1 MVQPSAFLGR
11 SILTSKPTPRPRPTA
26 RRTGN
31 WQPPRR
37 ENGPE
42 HKRSDSA
49 VSPSES
55 QYGRLNAPPAVKLT
69 GTLPNRNTTRST
81 QSARK
86 GEVPNASLNNASA
99 PPQRQVRTSFPDRS
113 VSSSASQHADTRP
126 GISKVDS
133 APEPSR
139 VAVNRYQAEFDR
151 LEQERDMEDSTFVD
165 SQSQIGR
172 STFVIS
178 RSSSVES
185 QEIGQDSLVK
195 PHNATHSSRI
205 VVLPV
210 QSKRRSTGTLF
221 SEAEPAR
228 QNRPARPE
236 LVTQPAQQK
245 RAVHQVPAEAVAQQ
259 NRTVHLVPTAAVA
272 QPTQHK
278 RAANQDAAAEEP
290 LMKKK
295 RQRDNFHHRNTRYEN
310 LKPASQAKRKQA
322 VETLKSIWTITDA
335 RLMDLPS
342 APRRTTDFGRPIM
355 APLDWNIPLLQAL
368 VQLAEVTK
376 GDFVRACAAATEAYQ
391 HESLFNGATQ
401 LNAEIVAVAVGGL
414 RGGGLQRASAMPSGT
429 PRPVAVTTTAAPAPS
444 AGSQRAPPSPAATPV
459 ASPAVS
465 PKVSVKIESQ
475 TQSFGPRR
483 STFALDEESS
493 GAEDID
499 ILEAKARL
507 RKIEYDL
514 ACERVRV
521 SKLERKK
528 RQGDVE
534 RMRLHGG
541 SAEDALCL

>member
-1 MVQPSAFLGR
+1 
-11 SILTSKPTPRPRPTA
+11 
-26 RRTGN
+26 
-31 WQPPRR
+31 
-37 ENGPE
+37 
-42 HKRSDSA
+42 
-49 VSPSES
+49 
-55 QYGRLNAPPAVKLT
+55 
-69 GTLPNRNTTRST
+69 
-81 QSARK
+81 
-86 GEVPNASLNNASA
+86 
-99 PPQRQVRTSFPDRS
+99 
-113 VSSSASQHADTRP
+113 
-126 GISKVDS
+126 
-133 APEPSR
+133 
-139 VAVNRYQAEFDR
+139 
-151 LEQERDMEDSTFVD
+151 
-165 SQSQIGR
+165 
-172 STFVIS
+172 
-178 RSSSVES
+178 
-185 QEIGQDSLVK
+185 
-195 PHNATHSSRI
+195 
-205 VVLPV
+205 
-210 QSKRRSTGTLF
+210 
-221 SEAEPAR
+221 
-228 QNRPARPE
+228 
-236 LVTQPAQQK
+236 
-245 RAVHQVPAEAVAQQ
+245 
-259 NRTVHLVPTAAVA
+259 
-272 QPTQHK
+272 
-278 RAANQDAAAEEP
+278 
-290 LMKKK
+290 MKKK